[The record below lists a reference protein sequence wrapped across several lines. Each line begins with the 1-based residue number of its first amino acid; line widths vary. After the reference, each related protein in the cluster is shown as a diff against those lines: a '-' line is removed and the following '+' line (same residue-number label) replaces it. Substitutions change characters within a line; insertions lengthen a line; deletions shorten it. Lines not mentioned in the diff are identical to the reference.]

1 MDSKAALYSSRDVA
15 ASGTGRE
22 EGIPL
27 CPTLWTFGEEKQWLL
42 LLGLLSAEPRV
53 LCQLLPW
60 LSPSS
65 HPHSCHLSLAELLSD
80 SSTSTAPLQRENGIS
95 MPWPAPSWPGLT
107 QTLPRG
113 LHPSAAADKSHHK
126 IPVDPT
132 DGSSCFLC
140 VYIILK

>member
-1 MDSKAALYSSRDVA
+1 MDSKAALNSSRDVA

-27 CPTLWTFGEEKQWLL
+27 CPTLRTFGEEKQRLL
-42 LLGLLSAEPRV
+42 LLGLLSAEPRA
-53 LCQLLPW
+53 LCQPLPW
-60 LSPSS
+60 LSLSS

-80 SSTSTAPLQRENGIS
+80 SSTSTAPPQQENGIS
-95 MPWPAPSWPGLT
+95 MPWPDPSQPGLT
-107 QTLPRG
+107 QTLSRD
-113 LHPSAAADKSHHK
+113 LHPSEADKSHHK

-140 VYIILK
+140 VYNVLK